1 MEAPPADQP
10 EQEMLGSLEG
20 LPQDGTEDTGKPH
33 LLATVAG
40 ALSTETEG
48 GLSWGHEGE
57 GVPKGGGRKK
67 TLWGLPPLPPA
78 ALPEELLRLPT
89 PPAPSLPCGLR
100 RTRETQRTTS
110 SQLPCMESRKEKV
123 LHPTGRK
130 GWLRP

>member
-20 LPQDGTEDTGKPH
+20 PPQDGTEDTGKPH
-33 LLATVAG
+33 FLATVAG

-67 TLWGLPPLPPA
+67 TLWGLPHPSTSCPARGASAAAHPSPSPIPPLRSAEDQRDTEDHLLPASLHGRAERRKSCTPA
-78 ALPEELLRLPT
+78 A
-89 PPAPSLPCGLR
+89 
-100 RTRETQRTTS
+100 
-110 SQLPCMESRKEKV
+110 
-123 LHPTGRK
+123 GRD
-130 GWLRP
+130 G

>member
-20 LPQDGTEDTGKPH
+20 PPQDGTEDTGKPH
-33 LLATVAG
+33 FLATVAG

-67 TLWGLPPLPPA
+67 TLWGLPHPSTSCPA
-78 ALPEELLRLPT
+78 HGASSAAHPT
-89 PPAPSLPCGLR
+89 PTPHPSPAVCGGPERHGGPPPPSFPAWRAER
-100 RTRETQRTTS
+100 RKSCTP
-110 SQLPCMESRKEKV
+110 LA
-123 LHPTGRK
+123 GRD
-130 GWLRP
+130 G